1 MADAIK
7 YNVSKG
13 WYYYSTDSVFTRK
26 EILDVY
32 NDRRQGEGLPK
43 IYTLKLM
50 AICEN
55 ININK
60 TKKKVDFENERNK
73 EVSV

>member
-50 AICEN
+50 SICED
-55 ININK
+55 IEIK
-60 TKKKVDFENERNK
+60 PIRIENDRKN
-73 EVSV
+73 

>member
-1 MADAIK
+1 MKK
-7 YNVSKG
+7 YSVSKG
-13 WYYYSTDSVFTRK
+13 FDDGENSVFTRK

-60 TKKKVDFENERNK
+60 TKKKT
-73 EVSV
+73 